1 MSPGPLLHAAEAFGT
16 PLYVYDLD
24 AVHLRIDTLE
34 DLFGSRFG
42 ISYAIKANPNPAL
55 LASIAPR
62 LSTFD
67 ASSWHEVERALAA
80 GMPAGRITFSGPAKR
95 SGEIRRAVESG
106 VGELVVENLDEAR
119 QAGAFASMAGRR
131 QAVLLRINPARVP
144 RGFGAS
150 MAGTPSQFGVDEEDM
165 FPALDA
171 IMTTPGL
178 DLIGFHIYSGTNCR
192 DPEAIAA
199 NFGIFSE
206 IFRAAQAHCG
216 IRPKRLVFGSG
227 FGIPYLP
234 GEAELDHG
242 ALPALV
248 DPIIDGLLA
257 EPAFA
262 QARCNL
268 EMGRWLTGLAG
279 WLLTGVIS
287 GKRSRGSEIRACDAG
302 FNAHLA
308 ACGMMGS
315 VIRRNWVFAN
325 LTNPEGAPGVWTL
338 VGPLCTTIDRLALDV
353 ELPEVRPG
361 DILSIAASGAYGLT
375 ASPTRFISHPEPRE
389 AVIEG
394 GVLRDATDTRPAV
407 STGAAAAE

>member
-1 MSPGPLLHAAEAFGT
+1 MSGPLLSAADAFGT

-24 AVHLRIDTLE
+24 AVHRRIDTLTA
-34 DLFGSRFG
+34 LFGTRFG

-67 ASSWHEVERALAA
+67 ASSWREVERALAA
-80 GMPAGRITFSGPAKR
+80 GMPAARITFSGPAKR
-95 SGEIRRAVESG
+95 AVEIRNAVESD
-106 VGELVVENLDEAR
+106 VGELVVENVDEAR
-119 QAGAFASMAGRR
+119 QAGAIAVATGRR
-131 QAVLLRINPARVP
+131 QSVLLRINPARVP

-165 FPALDA
+165 GPALDA
-171 IMTTPGL
+171 IMETQGL
-178 DLIGFHIYSGTNCR
+178 ELIGFHIYSGTNCR

-199 NFGIFSE
+199 NFEIFAG
-206 IFRAAQAHCG
+206 IFRAAQAHAG

-234 GEAELDHG
+234 GETELDHDS
-242 ALPALV
+242 LPALV
-248 DPIIDGLLA
+248 NPIIDGLLG
-257 EPAFA
+257 EPAFSD
-262 QARCNL
+262 ARCNL
-268 EMGRWLTGLAG
+268 EMGRWLVGLAG
-279 WLLTGVIS
+279 WLLTGVVA
-287 GKRSRGSEIRACDAG
+287 GKRSRGSDIRACDAG

-315 VIRRNWVFAN
+315 VIRRNWVFEN
-325 LTNPEGAPGVWTL
+325 LSNPEGTPGVWTL

-353 ELPEVRPG
+353 ELPEVRVG
-361 DILSIAASGAYGLT
+361 DILSVAASGAYGLT

-389 AVIEG
+389 AVIKG
-394 GVLRDATDTRPAV
+394 GALRDATE
-407 STGAAAAE
+407 STASASHVREAAE